1 VIPTPI
7 GDVELSANGQSID
20 DNFNDLGGGVAHSKP
35 FSKTSARSIG
45 GNISRHNNPDS
56 DDFDLDV
63 LAADASYAHLVGAT
77 RFSYGLRTQCV
88 DLYSVRFQNS
98 NSFIANLQRSSGEG
112 WSQ

>member
-1 VIPTPI
+1 MIPRPI

-20 DNFNDLGGGVAHSKP
+20 DNFNDLGGGVSHSKP
-35 FSKTSARSIG
+35 FSKTSAISIG
-45 GNISRHNNPDS
+45 GTISRHNNLDS

-63 LAADASYAHLVGAT
+63 LAADASYAHSVGAT
-77 RFSYGLRTQCV
+77 RFSYGLRTQRV
-88 DLYSVRFQNS
+88 DLNSMRFQNS